1 MSGTT
6 VAEPKAALSGPPVLA
21 SFAHCSL
28 PCRDM
33 AEGKR
38 FYVDVLGGTMRVNTP
53 TFAMFIIGCVE
64 IGIGNEGCTFIQPE
78 TEYPH
83 IAFYADP
90 DQMLHMKAWLT
101 ACGIPSSN
109 FWTRQGV
116 EALMFF
122 RDPSGNMIELFCVK
136 PFPGADQLPRS
147 GPAAATGKAVNLDSF
162 RYDTWKLPEGYT
174 SRVPV

>member
-1 MSGTT
+1 MTI
-6 VAEPKAALSGPPVLA
+6 AEPATGLPLAPPKLA

-33 AEGKR
+33 DESKR
-38 FYVDVLGGTMRVNTP
+38 FYADVMGGQMRVNTP
-53 TFAMFIIGCVE
+53 TFAMFVIGGVE
-64 IGIGNEGCTFIQPE
+64 IGIGNENCTFIQPA

-136 PFPGADQLPRS
+136 PFPGADKLPRG
-147 GPAAATGKAVNLDSF
+147 GPAAGGKAVDLETF
-162 RYDTWKLPEGYT
+162 RYTTWKLPEGYQ
-174 SRVPV
+174 SRLLAR

>member
-1 MSGTT
+1 MAGTLT
-6 VAEPKAALSGPPVLA
+6 MADAKVVSGPPKLSA
-21 SFAHCSL
+21 FAHCSL

-33 AEGKR
+33 AEGKC
-38 FYVDVLGGTMRVNTP
+38 FYVDVLGGEMRVNTP
-53 TFAMFIIGCVE
+53 TFAMFVIAGVE
-64 IGIGNEGCTFIQPE
+64 IGIGNEGCTFIQPH

-90 DQMLHMKAWLT
+90 DQMLHMKEWLT

-136 PFPGADQLPRS
+136 PFPGADKLLRS
-147 GPAAATGKAVNLDSF
+147 GPAAAPGKAVNLDSF
-162 RYDTWKLPEGYT
+162 LYTSWKLPDGYK
-174 SRVPV
+174 SKVRD

>member
-1 MSGTT
+1 MTAQASA
-6 VAEPKAALSGPPVLA
+6 VASSVAGPPKLS

-38 FYVDVLGGTMRVNTP
+38 FYVDVLGGEMRVNTP
-53 TFAMFIIGCVE
+53 TFAMIVIAGVE
-64 IGIGNEGCTFIQPE
+64 IGIGNEGCTFIAPN

-109 FWTRQGV
+109 FWTRQGI

-136 PFPGADQLPRS
+136 PFPGADKLPRS
-147 GPAAATGKAVNLDSF
+147 GPAAAPGNAVNLDSF
-162 RYDTWKLPEGYT
+162 LYTSWKLPNGYK